1 METLPKEG
9 IPPEIAHLVKI
20 SKEDNSLD
28 RIQVQKLSNPVA
40 GRCQNPVEASRIFE
54 ELAPNAIVCER
65 SNEDG
70 VDVIAQRAAA
80 FTDIG
85 AKLEACEASTKRK
98 KPLKIA
104 VSTGNNMMDQFKPWL
119 E

>member
-1 METLPKEG
+1 METLPKAG
-9 IPPEIAHLVKI
+9 VPPEIAHLVKI
-20 SKEDNSLD
+20 SKNDDSLD
-28 RIQVQKLSNPVA
+28 RIQIQKTSTA
-40 GRCQNPVEASRIFE
+40 ISGKCQNQVEASRIFDVVT
-54 ELAPNAIVCER
+54 PNAVVNER

-70 VDVIAQRAAA
+70 VDVVAQRAAA

-85 AKLEACEASTKRK
+85 GKLESRK
-98 KPLKIA
+98 EGGKPVKIA